1 LSFFDGNNDKYEIL
15 RSNFSVFEL
24 NLPQLLVATASDE
37 PIATSCPVDQVSSI
51 TAESNQQINF
61 NTQFPNCPSCVNV
74 TVDANGGIYNVC
86 STEQLNITANVNGQ
100 VTMQQSSVCPKLVNI
115 TAAGNANVY
124 NICVTQELNILA
136 ATGNSIISFQ
146 TQQSSICPKIA
157 NISVTG
163 NARVYNICASDQL
176 TVQSASG
183 NNIISMNY
191 KQLSLCPKVV
201 NILNGAG
208 NAVFYV
214 CATQAINAQLS
225 GIATLYYKGPL
236 NYTSLT
242 GLASINQWV

>member
-1 LSFFDGNNDKYEIL
+1 M
-15 RSNFSVFEL
+15 
-24 NLPQLLVATASDE
+24 
-37 PIATSCPVDQVSSI
+37 SSI
-51 TAESNQQINF
+51 SADSNQQINF

-74 TVDANGGIYNVC
+74 TVNSNGGIYNVC
-86 STEQLNITANVNGQ
+86 STAQLNITANNNGQ

-115 TAAGNANVY
+115 TA
-124 NICVTQELNILA
+124 
-136 ATGNSIISFQ
+136 
-146 TQQSSICPKIA
+146 
-157 NISVTG
+157 TG
-163 NARVYNICASDQL
+163 NARVYNVCASDQL
-176 TVQSASG
+176 TVLSASG

-201 NILNGAG
+201 NILNGGG